1 MSYSVLDEIILIHL
15 SSFDRKSNLEVLFL
29 VVVLFIA
36 S

>member
-15 SSFDRKSNLEVLFL
+15 SSFDGKSNLEVLFL